1 MKKHKPVELDDV
13 QRFFDQLDATFEGID
28 WGGGKKVH
36 LKLGREHADD
46 MRGRGGNDLLISLGG
61 DDKVR
66 GDQGNDILLTGAGND
81 LADGGK
87 GNDVIA
93 LGAGND
99 TAWGGH
105 GNDLIAGG
113 DGDDLIWGGR
123 GRDVLVGG
131 PGQDVYLVQDGDWRG
146 PGDTDLLLSPVDD
159 LLVFNLDAEIEA
171 IRFTASA
178 FAGSAANEIT
188 GAILTYAA
196 IFENGDMVS
205 EADADVLWEGT
216 ATDFEGIVS
225 TGGLATPSI
234 DVTALAGVLGRVPS
248 DDLDLVGTLFVAVV
262 TEDGKTHRYATDFR
276 GDEGDFAFQFNSRN
290 GQSVADIVWD
300 DTGFALSSATQVV
313 ADDLIPV

>member
-1 MKKHKPVELDDV
+1 MKKHKHVQLDEIQSVLDH
-13 QRFFDQLDATFEGID
+13 LDATFDGAD
-28 WGGGKKVH
+28 WGSRKKVH
-36 LKLGREHADD
+36 VTFGSDD
-46 MRGRGGNDLLISLGG
+46 DDQIRGRGGNDLLISLGG
-61 DDKVR
+61 DDEVR
-66 GDQGNDILLTGAGND
+66 GDQGNDILLTGNGND
-81 LADGGK
+81 FADGGK

-93 LGAGND
+93 LGAGSD
-99 TAWGGH
+99 TAWGGL

-113 DGDDLIWGGR
+113 EGDDVIWGGR

-131 PGQDVYLVQDGDWRG
+131 PGQDLYLVQAGDWRG
-146 PGDTDLLLSPVDD
+146 AGDTDLLLSPVDD

-178 FAGSAANEIT
+178 FAGSAENEIT

-196 IFENGDMVS
+196 IFEDGDMVS

-225 TGGLATPSI
+225 TGGLATPPI

-276 GDEGDFAFQFNSRN
+276 GEEGDFVFRFNSRN

-313 ADDLIPV
+313 SDDALIL